1 MVAEALMAAAG
12 YAFPVDGLPMLP
24 GSLVVGI
31 VLGAVGALAHFPRE
45 QTAPVLLQPTGTEGI
60 AVAGSE

>member
-1 MVAEALMAAAG
+1 
-12 YAFPVDGLPMLP
+12 MLP